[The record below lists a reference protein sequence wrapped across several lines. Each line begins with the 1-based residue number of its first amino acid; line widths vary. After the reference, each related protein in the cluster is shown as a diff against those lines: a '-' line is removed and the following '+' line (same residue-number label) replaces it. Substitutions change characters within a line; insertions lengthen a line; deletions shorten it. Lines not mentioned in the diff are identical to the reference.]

1 VARRVPLEVTVIR
14 LSRRIVSTGCDR
26 WIHDI
31 VTVEGV
37 DPETGDATFTTI
49 LDPLYKKCEDFE
61 LGFNEDNGYA
71 GSEDCCF
78 FVAVGEEKGFFT
90 ISGPTEDCDDVGLA
104 FDADG
109 LVMGSI
115 G

>member
-1 VARRVPLEVTVIR
+1 
-14 LSRRIVSTGCDR
+14 
-26 WIHDI
+26 

-37 DPETGDATFTTI
+37 DSETEDATFTTI
-49 LDPLYKKCEDFE
+49 SDPLYKKCEDFE
-61 LGFNEDNGYA
+61 PGFKEDNGYA
-71 GSEDCCF
+71 
-78 FVAVGEEKGFFT
+78 EKGFFT

-115 G
+115 DFDCSVFLGDMNPDDIDDKMMTTERPVQAMSVVIR

>member
-37 DPETGDATFTTI
+37 DPETGDATFMTI
-49 LDPLYKKCEDFE
+49 SDPLYIEKCEYFE
-61 LGFNEDNGYA
+61 PGFNEDNGYA
-71 GSEDCCF
+71 GSEDCGF
-78 FVAVGEEKGFFT
+78 FAAVGEEG
-90 ISGPTEDCDDVGLA
+90 GV
-104 FDADG
+104 
-109 LVMGSI
+109 LVMDDSYTVGNYDI
-115 G
+115 GH